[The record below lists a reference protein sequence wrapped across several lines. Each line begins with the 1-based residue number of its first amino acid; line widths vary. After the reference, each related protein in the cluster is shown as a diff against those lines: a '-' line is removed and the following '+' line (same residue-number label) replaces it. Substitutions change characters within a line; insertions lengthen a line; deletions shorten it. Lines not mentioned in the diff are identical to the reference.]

1 MNSLPIRK
9 YSNVGSNF
17 MKTLTFII
25 TLLLFGCNS
34 QTNNIAS
41 KQVDTSVVKKATI
54 DKSQFYAKGDSIIIS
69 SKHFDTIKYS
79 KEEFNQIVDNFP
91 SLYSSI
97 PVNPDIS
104 YAQSGYFKDIIEDNA
119 NKMHLSFGSERG
131 QDTYYILYSYFL
143 RQKHNDKNLDK
154 VRENLI
160 AIYQTINDIFGY
172 LQYGGTFFGHQF
184 NRING
189 YAEYGV
195 YEYKSFS
202 NIDNKLTDIGRLK
215 MLYLASLKE
224 IIHREIELDNEIPQR
239 AKKAAR
245 ENELLKYVATLDKII
260 DNNFYLKKAQQ
271 FQYSYY

>member
-1 MNSLPIRK
+1 MKIITFILSLP
-9 YSNVGSNF
+9 F
-17 MKTLTFII
+17 
-25 TLLLFGCNS
+25 FGCNS
-34 QTNNIAS
+34 QTNNPS
-41 KQVDTSVVKKATI
+41 KQFDTIVVKNQASI
-54 DKSQFYAKGDSIIIS
+54 DKSQIYAKGDSVIIS

-79 KEEFNQIVDNFP
+79 KEHFNQIVDNFP

-104 YAQSGYFKDIIEDNA
+104 YAQSGYFKDIVEDNGR
-119 NKMHLSFGSERG
+119 KKHLTFGSEQG

-143 RQKHNDKNLDK
+143 RQKQNEKSLDT

-160 AIYQTINDIFGY
+160 TIYQTINDIFGY
-172 LQYGGTFFGHQF
+172 LQYGGTFFVHQF

-202 NIDNKLTDIGRLK
+202 DIDNKLVDIRKLK
-215 MLYLASLKE
+215 KNYLNSLKE
-224 IIHREIELDNEIPQR
+224 IIHREIEADNEIPQR
-239 AKKAAR
+239 INKKER
-245 ENELLKYVATLDKII
+245 ENELLKHVATLDKLI